1 MKIFGNRVIMVLIL
15 ASLALGAVYLR
26 VPVSVSTESQSHPP
40 QRLPGLYSDLVA
52 ALKNGATHDV
62 LPSLPGGVQEFD
74 VVVVDN
80 LYHFYYTNPFGKGV
94 KYRSAESIS
103 AIHESEE
110 KILFPNRA
118 FPSVRYENRAWHLW
132 VCDTE
137 RSMTEHYTASLPY
150 GPFILQKDTIL
161 QKCDVNVRK
170 SPYDYQYYAVYK
182 DIYELNNSIGIMTAS
197 TPYGPWKDLGYIFT
211 EATKSAWH
219 RGEEAD
225 PSLFFSGNRAYIVFA
240 GNSAIS
246 ATDPM
251 DRQMIGIAEL
261 DVSLGKATAPAAV
274 VVLPEED
281 WHKANGSIKVYSPII
296 LRDTITGDR
305 TRLFYSHNP
314 SASTEHDAWSY
325 ILAQ

>member
-1 MKIFGNRVIMVLIL
+1 MVLIL
-15 ASLALGAVYLR
+15 VSLALGAVYLR
-26 VPVSVSTESQSHPP
+26 VPVSVNTESQPHPP
-40 QRLPGLYSDLVA
+40 QRLPGQYSDLVA
-52 ALKNGATHDV
+52 ALKNGATHDA

-94 KYRSAESIS
+94 KYRSAERIS
-103 AIHESEE
+103 MIHESEE
-110 KILFPNRA
+110 KVLFSDRA
-118 FPSVRYENRAWHLW
+118 FPSVLYENGIWHLW
-132 VCDTE
+132 VYDYQK
-137 RSMTEHYTASLPY
+137 SKTEHYTAQFPY
-150 GPFILQKDTIL
+150 GPFYVEKDSIRN
-161 QKCDVNVRK
+161 KGDVNVRK
-170 SPYDYQYYAVYK
+170 SPYNYQYYAVYK
-182 DIYELNNSIGIMTAS
+182 NTYELKNSIGVMTAN

-211 EATKSAWH
+211 EATKSVWH
-219 RGEEAD
+219 KGEEAD

-240 GNSAIS
+240 GNPATS

-261 DVSLGKATAPAAV
+261 DVSLGKATTPASV
-274 VVLPEED
+274 VILPEED
-281 WHKANGSIKVYSPII
+281 WHKTNGSIKVYSPII

-314 SASTEHDAWSY
+314 SAVTEYDSWSY